1 MRTPLAACLLL
12 SPFFLFSAF
21 TPEQAPQASP
31 AVSSAPA
38 NHSTDDSYAKE
49 PYVYDLVQTAVR
61 FEPDGKGYRDLILR
75 VRIQSESA
83 VHEFGLLVYSF
94 SSKFESL
101 EVVYARVR
109 KPDGTVIE
117 TPASDVQELDSAVS
131 VLFLLR
137 AVGHFTSTFMRIQG
151 WMQHSKRCSPFDR
164 PVIWRWLP

>member
-12 SPFFLFSAF
+12 SPFFPSSTF

-31 AVSSAPA
+31 AVSYAPA

-101 EVVYARVR
+101 EVVYAHVR

-117 TPASDVQELDSAVS
+117 NNPAIN
-131 VLFLLR
+131 R
-137 AVGHFTSTFMRIQG
+137 G
-151 WMQHSKRCSPFDR
+151 
-164 PVIWRWLP
+164 